1 MDWWASP
8 LPEPTLKSA
17 YPRANLIPWLLV
29 ALVVVFA
36 AIVRLRLLQIP
47 LERDEGE
54 YAYAGQLMLEGIP
67 PYQLVFNMK
76 FPGTYAAYAAIMAVF
91 GQTIGGIHLGFLLI
105 NAGTIVL
112 IYLLGRRLFS
122 ETGGVAASAA
132 YALLSLDPAVLGTQ
146 AHATH
151 FVVAAAIGGT
161 VLLLRATDT
170 GRLRTLFWSGLLYG
184 VAVLM
189 KQHGILFAGFA
200 VLFLLRDHRPGQIS
214 IWRKLIWFGAGLAL
228 PLLLTGLALW
238 MTGVFGKFWFWT
250 IRYAREYAGEVT
262 ISQGITVLK
271 NAFPRAVGRD
281 LAIWIAAAVGLL
293 LVWWRNQHRR
303 AALFATV
310 FLVVSFLA
318 VCPGFYFRQHYFV
331 LMLPAVALLAGAA
344 VSCAAA
350 QVPAGGFRYAVYGLY
365 GVALL
370 FPIVLQREFFFQMT
384 PREVSRAVYGPNPFP
399 EAVEV
404 AAWIRA
410 HSAEGSRI
418 AILGSEP
425 EIPFYAHRHST
436 TGYIY
441 MYPLMEPQPFALT
454 MQEELIHNLETAH
467 PDYVVVVNQPFSWLR
482 RPKSPTLIFDWW
494 DAYHSS
500 HYKVAGVVEIIS
512 AHYTEYEWNDP
523 EHYKASGGPMVIVYK
538 RV

>member
-8 LPEPTLKSA
+8 LPESTLKP
-17 YPRANLIPWLLV
+17 PRANLIPWLLV
-29 ALVVVFA
+29 ALVVVFVA
-36 AIVRLRLLQIP
+36 SVRLRLLQIP

-54 YAYAGQLMLEGIP
+54 YAYAGQLMLQGIP
-67 PYQLVFNMK
+67 PYQFVFNMK

-91 GQTIGGIHLGFLLI
+91 GETIGGIHLGFLLI

-200 VLFLLRDHRPGQIS
+200 VLVLLRNRQPGPIS

-228 PLLLTGLALW
+228 PLLLTGVALW
-238 MTGVFGKFWFWT
+238 MTGVFDKFWFWT
-250 IRYAREYAGEVT
+250 IRYAREYTGEVSISEGLT
-262 ISQGITVLK
+262 IFK
-271 NAFPRAVGRD
+271 NTFPRVVGRD
-281 LAIWIAAAVGLL
+281 LALWIAAAVGLV
-293 LVWWRNQHRR
+293 LVWWKKRHRR
-303 AALFATV
+303 AAVFATV

-344 VSCAAA
+344 VSCA
-350 QVPAGGFRYAVYGLY
+350 VDMLPAVGFRYAVYGLY

-370 FPIVLQREFFFQMT
+370 FPIALQRELFFQMT

-404 AAWIRA
+404 AAWIRS

-418 AILGSEP
+418 GVLGSEP
-425 EIPFYAHRHST
+425 EIPFYAGRHSA

-454 MQEELIHNLETAH
+454 MQEELVHNLETAR
-467 PDYVVVVNQPFSWLR
+467 PEYMVVVSQQFSWLR
-482 RPKSPTLIFDWW
+482 RPQSPTLIFDWW
-494 DAYHSS
+494 DAYHGS

-512 AHYTEYEWNDP
+512 AHHTEYQWDDP
-523 EHYKASGGPMVIVYK
+523 EHYRASGGPMVIVYK
-538 RV
+538 RI